1 MKRKNFKKFYSA
13 LKLKQKEKEKKMIY
27 FEITDIATINYF
39 ASIFLNLT
47 IVVAPLFGA
56 LALTRH

>member
-1 MKRKNFKKFYSA
+1 
-13 LKLKQKEKEKKMIY
+13 MIY
-27 FEITDIATINYF
+27 FQITDMATINYF

-47 IVVAPLFGA
+47 IVLAPLFGA